1 MSIGS
6 KLIAVMDACQYI
18 SKDGRNDFQRYDY
31 TTAAGLFAKVNAELV
46 KQGLFTQSEVTLL
59 ESRDVTTAKG
69 NSEKYAV
76 VQAKIT
82 VTDFESG
89 EHVTFSAPGSGQ
101 DVGDKA
107 VMKAVT
113 AATKYAYV
121 TGLCIA
127 MGDDPEQDST
137 TNAYNSYSAPVK
149 NSAPAEPKTNGNGNY
164 VAKCSACGKGINQK
178 TLDYSKNKFGKPL
191 CYDCQQ
197 KFKNSDASAEPF

>member
-6 KLIAVMDACQYI
+6 KLVAVMDACQYV

-76 VQAKIT
+76 VQTKIT
-82 VTDFESG
+82 VTDSESG
-89 EHVTFSAPGSGQ
+89 ESVTFAAPGSGQ

-113 AATKYAYV
+113 AATKYAYI

-127 MGDDPEQDST
+127 MGDDPGNDSNT
-137 TNAYNSYSAPVK
+137 HAYSAPIK
-149 NSAPAEPKTNGNGNY
+149 NPPATSNGNGNY
-164 VAKCSACGKGINQK
+164 VDKCSQCGKSINQK
-178 TLDYSKNKFGKPL
+178 TLDYSKSKFGKPL
-191 CYDCQQ
+191 CFDCQQ
-197 KFKNSDASAEPF
+197 KAKGNANPEPF

>member
-6 KLIAVMDACQYI
+6 KLTAVMDACQYI

-59 ESRDVTTAKG
+59 ESRDVTTSKG

-82 VTDFESG
+82 VTDSESG
-89 EHVTFSAPGSGQ
+89 DSVILSAPGSGQ

-113 AATKYAYV
+113 AATKYAYI

-127 MGDDPEQDST
+127 MGDDPENDLNT
-137 TNAYNSYSAPVK
+137 LAYSAPIK
-149 NSAPAEPKTNGNGNY
+149 NQPASSNGNGNY
-164 VAKCSACGKGINQK
+164 VDKCSKCGKGINQK

-197 KFKNSDASAEPF
+197 KAKGNAETDAF

>member
-6 KLIAVMDACQYI
+6 KLIAVMDACQFVK
-18 SKDGRNDFQRYDY
+18 KDGHNGFQHYGY

-46 KQGLFTQSEVTLL
+46 KQGLFTQSDVSLL
-59 ESRDVTTAKG
+59 ESRDVTSAKG
-69 NSEKYAV
+69 NPEKYAV

-89 EHVTFSAPGSGQ
+89 ESVTFSAPGSGQ

-127 MGDDPEQDST
+127 MGDDPENLSNT
-137 TNAYNSYSAPVK
+137 NSYSTPIK
-149 NSAPAEPKTNGNGNY
+149 NSAPAQQKSNGSF
-164 VAKCSACGKGINQK
+164 ADKCSACGKDINQK
-178 TLDYSKNKFGKPL
+178 ILDYSKKKFGKPL
-191 CYDCQQ
+191 CYDCQKIQ
-197 KFKNSDASAEPF
+197 EL

>member
-6 KLIAVMDACQYI
+6 KLIAVMDACQFVK
-18 SKDGRNDFQRYDY
+18 KDGRNGYQNYGY

-46 KQGLFTQSEVTLL
+46 KQGLFTQSDVSLL
-59 ESRDVTTAKG
+59 ESRDVTTSKG

-89 EHVTFSAPGSGQ
+89 ESVTFSAPGSGQ

-127 MGDDPEQDST
+127 MGDDPELDSN
-137 TNAYNSYSAPVK
+137 TNAYSAPAK
-149 NSAPAEPKTNGNGNY
+149 NSAPVEQKSNGDS
-164 VAKCSACGKGINQK
+164 VAKCSACGTDIKQK
-178 TLDYSKNKFGKPL
+178 VLDYSKNKFGKPL
-191 CYDCQQ
+191 CFDCQQ
-197 KFKNSDASAEPF
+197 KFKNADSHSEPF